1 MKYRYRTK
9 PNNLSCLIPMHL
21 DVYDLRYYWRTQG
34 VGIELREALW
44 V

>member
-1 MKYRYRTK
+1 MKYCTESK
-9 PNNLSCLIPMHL
+9 NLSCLIPMPL
-21 DVYDLRYYWRTQG
+21 DGYYIRYYWRTQG